1 MKDIYKRLILLF
13 VLVIF
18 VYSNN
23 SHADNQARSS
33 ATWQLS
39 GKSITMIFTIN
50 KVDSIAMLGRKSSL
64 QGEQALIDFL
74 SKSIS
79 LNIAQNDCLVTDKK
93 SLPSM
98 SNFQRISFTHH
109 CTENITQFQ
118 LDLRKFFRSTPQH
131 IHFIKFKID
140 DKLIANEM
148 INQRTPDF
156 SWTTIDEA
164 VNEISEDSHITGSSV
179 FVSYLLLGYEHILI
193 GMDHLAF
200 LLAMFIIIS
209 KPKTVLLL
217 ITGFTIGH
225 SITLSLMTLKIMQP
239 NILWVE
245 ALIGFSIALIAI
257 ENIIVL
263 GSKSNRIIL
272 AGLLILFSLVIL
284 KHEQTALVIALLGLM
299 LFFGCYLRLVTLNS
313 SVKSNESS
321 FYWRGLVTL
330 LFGMIHG
337 FGFASVL
344 TQIGLPESD
353 IITGLIAFNIGVELG
368 QLSFVTLSSLFLY
381 VVFKFIPLNRKL
393 SLQIISSMLGG
404 IGIYWFVTRT
414 MVIF

>member
-1 MKDIYKRLILLF
+1 
-13 VLVIF
+13 VLAIF
-18 VYSNN
+18 AYSDN
-23 SHADNQARSS
+23 SHADNQARST

-39 GKSITMIFTIN
+39 GKSITMVFTIN
-50 KVDSIAMLGRKSSL
+50 IADSKAMLGRKNSL
-64 QGEQALIDFL
+64 LGEQALINFL
-74 SKSIS
+74 SKNIS
-79 LNIAQNDCLVTDKK
+79 LIIIQNDCLVADKK
-93 SLPSM
+93 SLPST
-98 SNFQRISFTHH
+98 SDFQRIRFTHH

-118 LDLRKFFRSTPQH
+118 LDLQNFFKSTPQH

-140 DKLIANEM
+140 DKLIANKM
-148 INQRTPDF
+148 ITQRTPDF
-156 SWTTIDEA
+156 SWSTIDGA
-164 VNEISEDSHITGSSV
+164 VNETSEDGHIIGSSV

-209 KPKTVLLL
+209 KPKPVLLL

-225 SITLSLMTLKIMQP
+225 SITLSLMTFKIMQP

-257 ENIIVL
+257 ENIIML
-263 GSKSNRIIL
+263 GSKTNRIIW
-272 AGLLILFSLVIL
+272 AGLLLLFSLAIL

-313 SVKSNESS
+313 SLKSNENS

-344 TQIGLPESD
+344 TQIGLPEAD
-353 IITGLIAFNIGVELG
+353 IITGLIAFNVGVELG
-368 QLSFVTLSSLFLY
+368 QLSFVALSSFFLY
-381 VVFKFIPLNRKL
+381 VIFKFTPLNRKL
-393 SLQIISSMLGG
+393 SLQIISSMLSG